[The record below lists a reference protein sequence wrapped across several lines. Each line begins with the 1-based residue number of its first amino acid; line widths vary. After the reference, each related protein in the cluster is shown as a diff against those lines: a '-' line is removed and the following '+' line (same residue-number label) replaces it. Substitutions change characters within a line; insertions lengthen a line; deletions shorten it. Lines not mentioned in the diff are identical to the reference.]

1 MSIKVATKTVRLPV
15 ERLALDH
22 QEISICCGATC
33 HYIVCSVIATAD
45 VQLTSIFTTKHGPH
59 LDLVGEF
66 YSDFCKCVGKKWT
79 LYIDRALHVVCRHT
93 PGEPLKCAY
102 PKAMMAIRATNMMT
116 QNESTVT
123 IAVKILSIFVAIS
136 VFASPSLT
144 YGPVVLASRKASD
157 VGSAAIVMLEW
168 CNFLNIYKLKE
179 KKSGRK

>member
-1 MSIKVATKTVRLPV
+1 MPLYCLQHDSDSRCTIDQHLHHQTWPTFGPSGRILQWLLQVRW
-15 ERLALDH
+15 
-22 QEISICCGATC
+22 
-33 HYIVCSVIATAD
+33 
-45 VQLTSIFTTKHGPH
+45 
-59 LDLVGEF
+59 
-66 YSDFCKCVGKKWT
+66 KKWT

-179 KKSGRK
+179 KKSRRK